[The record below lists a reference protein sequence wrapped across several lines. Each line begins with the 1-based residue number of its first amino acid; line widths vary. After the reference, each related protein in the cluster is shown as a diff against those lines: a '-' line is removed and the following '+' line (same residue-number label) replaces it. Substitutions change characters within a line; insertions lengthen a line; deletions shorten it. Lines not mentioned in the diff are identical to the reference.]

1 MAPSKKTT
9 TKKPKASSSSSP
21 SLSAE
26 PPKPFKRAPEVM
38 GPLLKTLSP
47 KHVYIA
53 HIDNKPAAFKRKI
66 FLVPVA
72 INVAIVALFALRV
85 WYISPWYFAL
95 VQYALGYPNEA
106 FSIPANPTWR
116 VLWWTIARRGFTF
129 LLDFVLFVFVW
140 PWPLDFVLGRDHGS
154 GSPAAWRWA
163 VGFRG
168 KEIYVRRSRPTWD
181 GDLKKALKGGDQH
194 ARAMLMHII
203 GEATTPMLINEKT
216 GYLHMNNEWDLDW
229 AAMVKA
235 TKLVD
240 VKAIALDAFRLM
252 VVMHHEDYGWVSLD
266 MKLADPADGAQDDAR
281 RTQVFA
287 FRDALAAVGK
297 EDLFYRWIEIVQY
310 ESTQPGGFGPEKQ
323 VSAAKQ
329 IRDLFA
335 EQGIDFDD
343 FWNETMGSPAGDNP
357 AGDNPANST

>member
-1 MAPSKKTT
+1 MAPSKKSTA
-9 TKKPKASSSSSP
+9 KKPKTSSSQLSS
-21 SLSAE
+21 E
-26 PPKPFKRAPEVM
+26 PPQPFKRAPEIM

-53 HIDNKPAAFKRKI
+53 HVDHKPAAFKRKI
-66 FLVPVA
+66 FLVPIA
-72 INVAIVALFALRV
+72 INIAIVALFALRM
-85 WYISPWYFAL
+85 WYIGPWYFAL
-95 VQYALGYPNEA
+95 VQYALGYPNESFA
-106 FSIPANPTWR
+106 IPAGAPR
-116 VLWWTIARRGFTF
+116 RALLWIVARRGFTF
-129 LLDFVLFVFVW
+129 LLDFALFVFVW
-140 PWPLDFVLGRDHGS
+140 PWPVEFVLGRDHGS
-154 GSPAAWRWA
+154 GSPAAWRWG
-163 VGFRG
+163 VGFRD

-181 GDLKKALKGGDQH
+181 GDLKKALKGGNQQ

-203 GEATTPMLINEKT
+203 GEATSPMLVNEKT
-216 GYLHMNNEWDLDW
+216 GYLTMNNQWDLDW
-229 AAMVKA
+229 AAMVGA

-252 VVMHHEDYGWVSLD
+252 VVMYYEDYGWVSLD
-266 MKLADPADGAQDDAR
+266 MKLADGAQDDAR

-323 VSAAKQ
+323 VAAAKQ
-329 IRDLFA
+329 IRELFS

-343 FWNETMGSPAGDNP
+343 FWNETMGSPGGEDTA
-357 AGDNPANST
+357 AK